1 MESYGWLS
9 EGLFSGIILAL
20 AIWQWLSVRRVIAR
34 RREREARDALK
45 KPPDGL

>member
-20 AIWQWLSVRRVIAR
+20 AVWQWLSVRRLIAR
-34 RREREARDALK
+34 RKARERDALR
-45 KPPDGL
+45 KPPDAL